1 MSGFFPEDQ
10 YDYDAPPS
18 AGIPREQLLKEL
30 LPGMQEL
37 FGLEMEAQEVARVKK
52 SIGKGDEPFIPRDV
66 YVRVVDDYEKK
77 LTEIKDKNMTMIKKA
92 SHVARKDGVNRAADL
107 VESMAEEMGSSNL
120 LHAVVLALRNMD
132 IPE

>member
-1 MSGFFPEDQ
+1 MS
-10 YDYDAPPS
+10 
-18 AGIPREQLLKEL
+18 GIPREQLLKEL

-66 YVRVVDDYEKK
+66 YQRVIADYEKK
-77 LTEIKDKNMTMIKKA
+77 LERQAEQERGKVEAARQRGKKVGTQLA
-92 SHVARKDGVNRAADL
+92 GQL
-107 VESMAEEMGSSNL
+107 VESMAKELGDSNL
-120 LHAVVLALRNMD
+120 LTAVAMAIYNMD